1 MNDDGRPPKGPA
13 TANNI
18 STATVPATGAG
29 ARLDSTGAGLTVP
42 ELPAGVDALT
52 AALAYAEFGLH
63 VFPVDHPGQPMCIG
77 AHKPENPCDGKRGKH
92 PAVAWSTWAAT
103 NTPQMIRDAW
113 AKRGG
118 LCNIGIACGP
128 SGLVVLDEDEQGAL
142 DAWCGAR
149 GITLPPTYTVSTGR
163 GRHLY
168 FCWDHDVQRIG
179 NGEKALT
186 GYKINVR
193 GDGGYVVGAVSV
205 HETGAVY
212 TGNGLPMA
220 PLPPEVAG
228 TLLAGIQNTNGQN
241 TSSRDFWQ
249 PVADPNVTMI
259 ANGQRHN
266 ALVRY
271 AGRLRGK
278 GLDYAEAEPTF
289 RARWL
294 LCEQPEDQVPEAA
307 FHTAT
312 CQWPVTW
319 EEAQEKLR
327 DVYDRYPAGEDGDLA
342 PAESSDTDD
351 GPTRPAT
358 PTLAGRLLTRSALR
372 SLADPEPL
380 IDNVVDQGTC
390 TLLYGHRGTYKSFI
404 ALDWA
409 LSVATGRP
417 WQGRPTV
424 RRRVLYVAAEGAFG
438 FKGRTDAWE
447 SGWQRQVSD
456 DDFLI
461 LPAPVNLTSPGE
473 VAELGALIDWGGY
486 GLVVLDTMARCT
498 VGADENSAKDIGG
511 VVDQMYRL
519 LDRTPD
525 RRGMVLGVHHTGKDG
540 QRLRGSSAYEAGM
553 DTIYSVKRGGKG
565 GPVTLDREKRKDGPE
580 SDRHELKLALIEG
593 TKSGVMEAVNP
604 ATLGVERSDRAAKL
618 LATFLQNFPTTGAS
632 KTELRKVSDL
642 TDGTFYRALDDLV
655 KSSDLINTGTDKR
668 PFYMMV
674 SK

>member
-1 MNDDGRPPKGPA
+1 MNDDGRPPKEPA
-13 TANNI
+13 TANNT

-29 ARLDSTGAGLTVP
+29 ARLDSN
-42 ELPAGVDALT
+42 GVDVLT
-52 AALAYAEFGLH
+52 AALAGAEYGLH
-63 VFPVDHPGQPMCIG
+63 VFPVDHPGQPTCVG
-77 AHKPENPCDGKRGKH
+77 AHKPENPCDGQRGKH

-103 NTPQMIRDAW
+103 NTPQMIKDAW

-142 DAWCGAR
+142 QRWCDAR
-149 GITLPPTYTVSTGR
+149 GITLPPTYTVDTGR

-168 FCWDHDVQRIG
+168 FRWDHDVQRIG
-179 NGEKALT
+179 NGEKAFT

-193 GDGGYVVGAVSV
+193 GAGGYVVGAASV
-205 HETGAVY
+205 HVSGAVY

-228 TLLAGIQNTNGQN
+228 ILLAGIQNTNGQN
-241 TSSRDFWQ
+241 TSGRDFWQ

-259 ANGQRHN
+259 ADGQRHN
-266 ALVRY
+266 ALIAY

-289 RARWL
+289 RARWQ
-294 LCEQPEDQVPEAA
+294 LCEQPESQIPEAA

-312 CQWPVTW
+312 CRSPITW

-327 DVYDRYPAGEDGDLA
+327 DIYVRYPAGEDGDPA
-342 PAESSDTDD
+342 PAVGRLEQMADD
-351 GPTRPAT
+351 GPPDRPAT

-372 SLADPEPL
+372 DLADPEPL
-380 IDNVVDQGTC
+380 IDNVIDQGTC
-390 TLLYGHRGTYKSFI
+390 ALLYGHRGTYKSFI

-417 WQGRPTV
+417 WQGRPTEQ
-424 RRRVLYVAAEGAFG
+424 RRVLYVAAEGAFG

-447 SGWQRQVSD
+447 IGWQRPVSD

-461 LPAPVNLTSPGE
+461 LPKPVNLTDPGE
-473 VAELGALIDWGGY
+473 VAELGALIEWGGY

-498 VGADENSAKDIGG
+498 VGAEENSAKDIGQ

-519 LDRTPD
+519 LNLTPD
-525 RRGMVLGVHHTGKDG
+525 GRGVVLGVHHTGKDG
-540 QRLRGSSAYEAGM
+540 NRLRGSSAYEAGV
-553 DTIYSVKRGGKG
+553 DSLYSVKRPDRG
-565 GPVTLDREKRKDGPE
+565 GPVILDREKRKDGPE
-580 SDRHELKLALIEG
+580 SDRHELKLALIDG
-593 TKSGVMEAVNP
+593 TNSGVMQAVNLS
-604 ATLGVERSDRAAKL
+604 TLGADKSNKGEQL
-618 LATFLQNFPTTGAS
+618 LSTFVQTFPTTGAS
-632 KTELRKVSDL
+632 KAELRAVS
-642 TDGTFYRALDDLV
+642 GMPPSTFYRAVNELL
-655 KSSDLINTGTDKR
+655 KSGDLINTATDKQ